1 MAEQNSFFEESRQA
15 LEKYIHDRLLLI
27 KLQLSEKISKLVAG
41 LFTGLLIAVLGFLIL
56 LFLSIMAGYAFAS
69 LTGSNFLGFG
79 IVAAFYLILLIVMI
93 AIRKTV
99 IQKHIMNM
107 VIGIM
112 FEKTKEK
119 DENEKHQE

>member
-27 KLQLSEKISKLVAG
+27 KPQLSEKISKLVAG